1 MNITFIKFLYINN
14 FSDIMKRII
23 VGILALSLLL
33 GCISEEK
40 EGYTIN
46 ITGLTQGELTL
57 TELKTMPFEEFDAV
71 LVKSTGTKIE
81 NSWKGVLLN
90 DVLQKYNVTPDYITF
105 IAIDGYMSTME
116 LSDLGNAY
124 LCYEMDGKEIS
135 IEEGGP
141 IRLVITD
148 QPGKLWLQ
156 FLKEIKF
163 LGKENSVVI
172 KGKTK
177 VTLVLTAEDLDIFD
191 QKSITTEYKGETKT
205 FEGVPVTALLNRA
218 RYEEDAGK
226 IKFTSADGY
235 TAEFD
240 FDEIFSNEDI
250 LITKEFRLIMP
261 GYESKYWIKD
271 LREIEVL

>member
-1 MNITFIKFLYINN
+1 
-14 FSDIMKRII
+14 MKRII

-40 EGYTIN
+40 EEYTIN
-46 ITGLTQGELTL
+46 ITGLAQGELTL

-71 LVKSTGTKIE
+71 LVKSTGAKIE
-81 NSWKGVLLN
+81 NSWKGVLLS

-124 LCYEMDGKEIS
+124 LCYEMDGKEMS
-135 IEEGGP
+135 IEDGGP

-163 LGKENSVVI
+163 LGKENSV
-172 KGKTK
+172 
-177 VTLVLTAEDLDIFD
+177 
-191 QKSITTEYKGETKT
+191 
-205 FEGVPVTALLNRA
+205 
-218 RYEEDAGK
+218 
-226 IKFTSADGY
+226 
-235 TAEFD
+235 
-240 FDEIFSNEDI
+240 
-250 LITKEFRLIMP
+250 
-261 GYESKYWIKD
+261 
-271 LREIEVL
+271 

>member
-1 MNITFIKFLYINN
+1 
-14 FSDIMKRII
+14 MKRII
-23 VGILALSLLL
+23 VEILALSLLL

-40 EGYTIN
+40 EEYTIN
-46 ITGLTQGELTL
+46 ITGLAEGELTL
-57 TELKTMPFEEFDAV
+57 TELKTMPFEEFNAV

-81 NSWKGVLLN
+81 NSWKGVLLS
-90 DVLQKYNVTPDYITF
+90 DVLQKCNVTPDYITF

-124 LCYEMDGKEIS
+124 LCYEMDEKEIS

-191 QKSITTEYKGETKT
+191 QKSITTEYKGETKM

-218 RYEEDAGK
+218 RYEEDAEK
-226 IKFTSADGY
+226 IKFTSADEY
-235 TAEFD
+235 TVEFD